1 MRKQSFY
8 YIAGV
13 LALGLIAVGLWKPL
27 HRMNREQARLDR
39 IAQQGQLWNGGKPT
53 APIQLEP
60 SVEGEIE
67 PGEWVDVDL
76 NLIPTAEG
84 CVALSSRTRGMD
96 GVEVSD
102 DSVWDHPTC
111 RQGERILRQIR
122 VRAPEGVSG
131 LVAVDLRMELDSGMV
146 YEVTRSVAF
155 RAEGTPILPG
165 SE

>member
-1 MRKQSFY
+1 MKKQSFY
-8 YIAGV
+8 YSAGV
-13 LALGLIAVGLWKPL
+13 LALGLVAAGLWKPL
-27 HRMNREQARLDR
+27 HRMNRGQDRLDR
-39 IAQQGQLWNGGKPT
+39 IAQQGQPWNGGKPT
-53 APIQLEP
+53 APVELE
-60 SVEGEIE
+60 SNIEGEIE

-76 NLIPTAEG
+76 SLTPTTEG

-96 GVEVSD
+96 GLEVSD
-102 DSVWDHPTC
+102 DSVWNHPTC
-111 RQGERILRQIR
+111 RQGERITRQIR
-122 VRAPEGVSG
+122 VRAAEGVSG